1 MFAFKAWKLYTMHW
15 FAEMFLSRCVNITTR
30 DYKDDVLEW
39 KNPFAEILGTPTIR
53 SGYPNHMYD
62 VCVMAKAGN
71 MTSSIKRASSARAV
85 TMRLTFTRPTLADG
99 LKAYCCGRCEKSEQ
113 MAESLLDRKYYA
125 CGLET
130 ISAMRLYIQNILPSN
145 SFPADLLIDL
155 SCP

>member
-1 MFAFKAWKLYTMHW
+1 MFAFKAWKLYKMHW

-39 KNPFAEILGTPTIR
+39 KNPFAEILGTPTVR
-53 SGYPNHMYD
+53 SGHPNHMYD

-113 MAESLLDRKYYA
+113 MAESLLDRKIL
-125 CGLET
+125 CTWLRNHFCNE
-130 ISAMRLYIQNILPSN
+130 IIHLKNLY
-145 SFPADLLIDL
+145 LL
-155 SCP
+155 

>member
-1 MFAFKAWKLYTMHW
+1 MFAFKAWKLYKMHW

-85 TMRLTFTRPTLADG
+85 TMRLTFMRPALTDG
-99 LKAYCCGRCEKSEQ
+99 LKQRCEKSEQ
-113 MAESLLDRKYYA
+113 TAESLLDRK
-125 CGLET
+125 CET
-130 ISAMRLYIQNILPSN
+130 IGLKTIRE
-145 SFPADLLIDL
+145 
-155 SCP
+155 

>member
-39 KNPFAEILGTPTIR
+39 KNPFAEILGTPTIH
-53 SGYPNHMYD
+53 SD
-62 VCVMAKAGN
+62 VCVMARAGN

-85 TMRLTFTRPTLADG
+85 TMRRTFMRPTLADG

-113 MAESLLDRKYYA
+113 MAESLLNRKHQK
-125 CGLET
+125 T
-130 ISAMRLYIQNILPSN
+130 
-145 SFPADLLIDL
+145 
-155 SCP
+155 